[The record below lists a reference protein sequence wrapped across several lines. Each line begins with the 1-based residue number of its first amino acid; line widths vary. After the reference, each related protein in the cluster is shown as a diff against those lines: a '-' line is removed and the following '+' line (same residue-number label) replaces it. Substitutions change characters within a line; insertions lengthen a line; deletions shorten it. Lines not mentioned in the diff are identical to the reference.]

1 MYQVVINNKY
11 YINDVDIS
19 AMRTDGEV
27 AISSFEATS
36 DKYEAKF
43 FENKIMAQSIARQVG
58 GEVIE
63 YVEKKDVQIKIDC
76 NVEPEKVL
84 EQLQM
89 IKKNCK

>member
-1 MYQVVINNKY
+1 MYQVVINDKY
-11 YINDVDIS
+11 YINGVDIS
-19 AMRTDGEV
+19 AMCTYGEV

-63 YVEKKDVQIKIDC
+63 YVEKKDIQIKIDC
-76 NVEPEKVL
+76 NAEPEKVL
-84 EQLQM
+84 EQLE
-89 IKKNCK
+89 ITKRSF